1 MDTRTDIKKT
11 IDLFSERMI
20 NLKRAMGIMTI
31 AVASPSESEQL
42 LSLSNLNRCAQDL
55 QYYDRLR
62 LDDIIQLEKAVAR
75 VRQKAIKDVL
85 KYNEGLPHQ
94 IISRYIGF
102 K

>member
-20 NLKRAMGIMTI
+20 NLKWAMGIMTI

-55 QYYDRLR
+55 QYCGVMD
-62 LDDIIQLEKAVAR
+62 LDDIIELEKAVAR
-75 VRQKAIKDVL
+75 VRQKAIKEALDH
-85 KYNEGLPHQ
+85 NEGLPHQ